1 MHNKEMIKKLNKLIE
16 ENPDLDVITST
27 YYEYVQDDWGCLFGN
42 ISDID
47 IEPMLVKN
55 LDDSDCIYCGESDIK
70 EHLWSFYGC
79 NNEYYKLSDEEY
91 NKVIDDKYMELVDN
105 GDIVTY
111 IIISINN

>member
-27 YYEYVQDDWGCLFGN
+27 YYEFVQDDWGYLFGN

-70 EHLWSFYGC
+70 EHLRSFYEY
-79 NNEYYKLSDEEY
+79 NELSDEEY